1 VQVPSDLGVP
11 FLSLLVR
18 YQLKFN
24 IKKKLSLEKMFVY
37 KFDMFDV
44 AFSVGFKLQNF
55 SFSHTLKHLFFE
67 FAVVSHN
74 TDIALRMFT
83 M

>member
-1 VQVPSDLGVP
+1 
-11 FLSLLVR
+11 
-18 YQLKFN
+18 
-24 IKKKLSLEKMFVY
+24 MFVY
-37 KFDMFDV
+37 KFDMFDI